1 MEQQTLPRPSRHVPE
16 HSSAA
21 RHRKPRAPRTG
32 GSISAQ
38 WRRTAGVLLVLFALS
53 WLAGVLLAAHGPT
66 GSSSPAARPAVTL
79 APQGPTVPEPVHVE
93 PTQPVPEPSQVEPTR
108 PAPKP
113 AHPAEAAASGTGA
126 AKRVEARKVVLR
138 PGDTLYA
145 LAGRHGTTVKALQRL
160 NALGASTLI
169 YAGDTFR
176 VPAGTGPVGET
187 REDRPTDGAPSASAK
202 SVAKSPARSA
212 PRRVVAFAQAQL
224 GKPYIWGGTGPRGYD
239 CSGLVTRAW
248 KAAGVSLPR
257 TTWGLVRAGTATTRA
272 QLVPGDLVIANGG
285 GHVQLYIG
293 HGKVIHAPR
302 PGSTVT
308 VAPLAAASDVVS
320 YRHITP

>member
-1 MEQQTLPRPSRHVPE
+1 VP
-16 HSSAA
+16 
-21 RHRKPRAPRTG
+21 
-32 GSISAQ
+32 
-38 WRRTAGVLLVLFALS
+38 
-53 WLAGVLLAAHGPT
+53 AH
-66 GSSSPAARPAVTL
+66 
-79 APQGPTVPEPVHVE
+79 
-93 PTQPVPEPSQVEPTR
+93 VEPTR
-108 PAPKP
+108 PAQKP
-113 AHPAEAAASGTGA
+113 AQPAKAAASGTGA
-126 AKRVEARKVVLR
+126 AKRAAVRKVVLR

-160 NALGASTLI
+160 NALGTSTLI
-169 YAGDTFR
+169 YAGDIFR
-176 VPAGTGPVGET
+176 VPEGTGPAEET
-187 REDRPTDGAPSASAK
+187 RKDRLAEETPSAAK
-202 SVAKSPARSA
+202 PTPKSPARSA

-239 CSGLVTRAW
+239 CSGLVTQAW

-257 TTWGLVRAGTATTRA
+257 TTWGQVRAGTATTRA

-285 GHVQLYIG
+285 RHAQLYIG

-308 VAPLAAASDVVS
+308 VARLAAASDVVS

>member
-1 MEQQTLPRPSRHVPE
+1 M
-16 HSSAA
+16 
-21 RHRKPRAPRTG
+21 
-32 GSISAQ
+32 
-38 WRRTAGVLLVLFALS
+38 
-53 WLAGVLLAAHGPT
+53 
-66 GSSSPAARPAVTL
+66 
-79 APQGPTVPEPVHVE
+79 PEPAHVE
-93 PTQPVPEPSQVEPTR
+93 LTR
-108 PAPKP
+108 PAPEPSHAEPKRPAQKP
-113 AHPAEAAASGTGA
+113 AQPAKAAAS
-126 AKRVEARKVVLR
+126 KRAEVRKVVLR
-138 PGDTLYA
+138 SGDTLYA

-176 VPAGTGPVGET
+176 IPSGTGPVEET
-187 REDRPTDGAPSASAK
+187 RKDRPTDGAPSPSAAK
-202 SVAKSPARSA
+202 PAAKPKLMAKSPARSA

-239 CSGLVTRAW
+239 CSGLVTQAW
-248 KAAGVSLPR
+248 KAAGVRLPR

-272 QLVPGDLVIANGG
+272 RLVPGDLVIANGG

-308 VAPLAAASDVVS
+308 IARLAAASDVVS

>member
-1 MEQQTLPRPSRHVPE
+1 MEV
-16 HSSAA
+16 
-21 RHRKPRAPRTG
+21 
-32 GSISAQ
+32 
-38 WRRTAGVLLVLFALS
+38 
-53 WLAGVLLAAHGPT
+53 
-66 GSSSPAARPAVTL
+66 
-79 APQGPTVPEPVHVE
+79 
-93 PTQPVPEPSQVEPTR
+93 
-108 PAPKP
+108 
-113 AHPAEAAASGTGA
+113 
-126 AKRVEARKVVLR
+126 RKVVLR

-160 NALGASTLI
+160 NVLGTSTLI

-176 VPAGTGPVGET
+176 VPAGTGPVEET
-187 REDRPTDGAPSASAK
+187 RKGRSTDGSPSPSPSPTKSKSKSMAK
-202 SVAKSPARSA
+202 PAAKSPAGSA
-212 PRRVVAFAQAQL
+212 SWRVVAFAQAQL

-239 CSGLVTRAW
+239 CSGLVTQAW

-257 TTWGLVRAGTATTRA
+257 TTWGQVRAGTATSRA

-308 VAPLAAASDVVS
+308 VARLAAASGVVG

>member
-1 MEQQTLPRPSRHVPE
+1 MPAHVP
-16 HSSAA
+16 A
-21 RHRKPRAPRTG
+21 R
-32 GSISAQ
+32 
-38 WRRTAGVLLVLFALS
+38 
-53 WLAGVLLAAHGPT
+53 
-66 GSSSPAARPAVTL
+66 
-79 APQGPTVPEPVHVE
+79 
-93 PTQPVPEPSQVEPTR
+93 VEPTR
-108 PAPKP
+108 PAQKP

-126 AKRVEARKVVLR
+126 AKRAGVRKVVLR

-160 NALGASTLI
+160 NALGTSTLI

-176 VPAGTGPVGET
+176 VPAGDTFRVPEGTGPVQET
-187 REDRPTDGAPSASAK
+187 RKDRPTDGAPSASAAK
-202 SVAKSPARSA
+202 STAKSPARSA
-212 PRRVVAFAQAQL
+212 PQRVVAFAQAQL

-239 CSGLVTRAW
+239 CSGLVTQAW

-257 TTWGLVRAGTATTRA
+257 TTWGQVRAGTATTRA

-285 GHVQLYIG
+285 RHAQLYIG
-293 HGKVIHAPR
+293 HGRVIHAPR

-308 VAPLAAASDVVS
+308 VARLAAASDVVS

>member
-21 RHRKPRAPRTG
+21 RHRKPRAPRTDG
-32 GSISAQ
+32 RISAQ

-66 GSSSPAARPAVTL
+66 GSSSPAARPTVTL
-79 APQGPTVPEPVHVE
+79 APQGPTVPEPSQVE
-93 PTQPVPEPSQVEPTR
+93 PTQPTPEPSQVEPTR
-108 PAPKP
+108 PAQKP
-113 AHPAEAAASGTGA
+113 AHHAEAAASRTGA
-126 AKRVEARKVVLR
+126 AKRVEVRKIVLR

-145 LAGRHGTTVKALQRL
+145 LAGQHGTTVKALQRL
-160 NALGASTLI
+160 NALGTSTLI

-176 VPAGTGPVGET
+176 VPAETGPAQET
-187 REDRPTDGAPSASAK
+187 RKDRLADRAPSASAK
-202 SVAKSPARSA
+202 PAAKSPARPA
-212 PRRVVAFAQAQL
+212 PQRVVAFAQAQL

-239 CSGLVTRAW
+239 CSGLVTQAW

-257 TTWGLVRAGTATTRA
+257 TTWGQVRAGTATTRT
-272 QLVPGDLVIANGG
+272 QLVPGDLVIANSGR
-285 GHVQLYIG
+285 HVQLYIG
-293 HGKVIHAPR
+293 HGNVIHAPR

-308 VAPLAAASDVVS
+308 IAPLAAASDVVS